1 MSKPAINP
9 TQPKDQRP
17 SLRTPI
23 PGPKSRALRARE
35 DELVAPGLQSYAVR
49 AGIAVSEASGSAV
62 TDLDGNVFLDFIGG
76 IAVNALGHSH
86 PRYVKA
92 VQDQV
97 ARASVGAFTSEARV
111 SLLEKVAATA
121 PAPKLRRLQLYS
133 GGTEAVESALRLAKS
148 HTGKYEFVSFWGGF
162 HGKTMGALSLM
173 GSTFKHRLGPLVPG
187 SHVVPYADC
196 YRCPVQ
202 STYPG
207 CGLACLE
214 VARKQVKV
222 GSAGAV
228 AAVIAEPMQGT
239 AGNVIPP
246 KEFLPAVRDW
256 AKELGALFIADEMI
270 TGLGRTGRRWGVEH
284 TGVQPDIITLGKA
297 FGGGFPVSGVLTT
310 DEIAHAKPWSEPS
323 GSSSSYGGN
332 PLASAASNAALTII
346 EDERLIE
353 NAATVG
359 AAMLAELETF
369 VDRYPFV
376 GFVSGA
382 GLFLRVELV
391 VDRRTKEPLPKA
403 VTERIFQECVRRGLL
418 TMAYAANFRLQP
430 ALTLDEATA
439 RNGLA
444 VLAEVFDALAA
455 DGSWR

>member
-1 MSKPAINP
+1 MSNPPINP

-17 SLRTPI
+17 VLRTPV

-49 AGIAVSEASGSAV
+49 AGIAVSHAEGSAV
-62 TDLDGNVFLDFIGG
+62 TDLDGNVFLDLIGG

-97 ARASVGAFTSEARV
+97 ARASVGAFTSESRV
-111 SLLEKVAATA
+111 ALLEKVAATA

-133 GGTEAVESALRLAKS
+133 GGAEAVESALRLAKS
-148 HTGKYEFVSFWGGF
+148 HTGKHEFVSFWGGF

-187 SHVVPYADC
+187 SHVVPFADC
-196 YRCPVQ
+196 YRCPVK

-222 GSAGAV
+222 GSSGAV
-228 AAVIAEPMQGT
+228 AAVIVEPMQGT

-246 KEFLPAVRDW
+246 KEYLPAVRAW

-270 TGLGRTGRRWGVEH
+270 TGFGRTGRRWGVEH
-284 TGVQPDIITLGKA
+284 TGVEPDIVTLGKA

-310 DEIAHAKPWSEPS
+310 DEIAQAKPWSEPS

-332 PLASAASNAALTII
+332 PLAAAASNAALTII

-353 NAATVG
+353 NAANVG
-359 AAMLAELETF
+359 AAMLVELETF

-391 VDRRTKEPLPKA
+391 TDRRTKEPLSKA
-403 VTERIFQECVRRGLL
+403 VTDRIFHECVRRGLL
-418 TMAYAANFRLQP
+418 TMAYAASFRLQP
-430 ALTLDEATA
+430 SLTLDEATA
-439 RNGLA
+439 RNALA
-444 VLAEVFDALAA
+444 VLAEVFDALLA